1 MFNYLSVK
9 FNGLS
14 LEDLI
19 NVTADFN
26 PLNGSDW
33 QNTTKDRESSDG
45 SIFLYS
51 KRGLKSIVMPF
62 QMTGNITE
70 KYDKLQSRIAVSKP
84 SELIFGNLS
93 DRFFMA
99 VPNSTID
106 LIKSTNG
113 YSATGTITW
122 IVPSGVA
129 ESIEPVTV
137 PAKIVNGVLTAE
149 VENDSSAEVFP
160 IYRIKN
166 RAENGYIGIVH
177 ADGAFEMGNKEEA
190 DGYDYQDSETLLD
203 TIDFSEFTA
212 YTGVNP
218 ENAAKL
224 NNGTLGVETQ
234 DGKQILKLTD
244 AGTGDAWHGGS
255 VVWTVPADHNGEI
268 GADKFNAQI
277 KSFFASNAYG
287 QTGQQQLIYT
297 TDTGQ
302 FIMSLSISKDDIIGN
317 DARVVFHYVE
327 ELGGQI
333 KELSRQSFGAGLIT
347 GTDNP
352 FSLNKGSIGIRKEG
366 QLLRF
371 WTFKGQ
377 SEVNVPALASAKV
390 GKVFIN
396 IYEYGTRSNAQ
407 NIKWNGVSSM
417 NFFKNFVDFWR
428 NVPNRY
434 KDTQE
439 IVVDCE
445 SANIYI
451 NQLYENEEM
460 IDGSSFPPLPIGK
473 TTIEFYLSSWAD
485 INDFDIVVEY
495 RKRWG

>member
-1 MFNYLSVK
+1 MKLPVNFNDYDLSQIIGV
-9 FNGLS
+9 G
-14 LEDLI
+14 EDFTLF
-19 NVTADFN
+19 V
-26 PLNGSDW
+26 GSDW
-33 QNTTKDRESSDG
+33 QNTMKDRESSDG

-51 KRGLKSIVMPF
+51 KRGIKTIEMPF
-62 QMTGNITE
+62 YIKGDVKN
-70 KYDKLQSRIAVSKP
+70 KYDQLQSVLAVSQP
-84 SELIFGNLS
+84 SKLIFGNLD

-99 VPNSTID
+99 KPDNDLDFKEYPNSD
-106 LIKSTNG
+106 VG
-113 YSATGTITW
+113 TGTITW

-137 PAKIVNGVLTAE
+137 PATIVNGVLTAK
-149 VENDSSAEVFP
+149 VDNDSSAEVFP

-166 RAENGYIGIVH
+166 RAENGYIGIAH
-177 ADGAFEMGNKEEA
+177 AGGAFEMGNKEEA

-244 AGTGDAWHGGS
+244 AGTGEAWHGGS
-255 VVWTVPADHNGEI
+255 VVWNVPADHNDEI

-277 KSFFASNAYG
+277 KSFFAANNYG

-302 FIMSLSISKDDIIGN
+302 FIMSLSISKDDIVGN

-407 NIKWNGVSSM
+407 NIKWNGVSSI

-439 IVVDCE
+439 IDVDCE

-451 NQLYENEEM
+451 NQLSENEEM

-485 INDFDIVVEY
+485 INDFDITVEW
-495 RKRWG
+495 RKRWS